1 MATDSKKFI
10 PALRYDFLTGFFDP
24 LVRVTTREYTFKRAL
39 IAQANLQNDQ
49 TILDIACGTGT
60 LAVGIKKRFPEIK
73 VYAIDADAEI
83 LQIARQ
89 KAALNSAEIIF
100 EQTFSDNLSYADNS
114 FDRVLSTLFFH
125 HLTLES
131 KLKTFREILRVL
143 KPGGEFHLADFA
155 LPRNKTQFV
164 LSKYVQIFDGYA
176 STHDNLRGRL
186 KLLMEES
193 GFAEVERTGYYKTI
207 LGTIRLFK
215 AKKL

>member
-1 MATDSKKFI
+1 MATDSKKYI
-10 PALRYDFLTGFFDP
+10 PALRFDFLTRFFDP

-83 LQIARQ
+83 LEMAREKATRNNTEITFQ
-89 KAALNSAEIIF
+89 K
-100 EQTFSDNLSYADNS
+100 TFSDDLNFPDNS

-143 KPGGEFHLADFA
+143 KPHGEFHLADYA

-164 LSKYVQIFDGYA
+164 LSKSVRLIDGFE

-193 GFAEVERTGYYKTI
+193 GFSQVERTGYFKTI

-215 AKKL
+215 AIK

>member
-1 MATDSKKFI
+1 MAADSKKYI
-10 PALRYDFLTGFFDP
+10 PALRFDFLTRFFDP

-73 VYAIDADAEI
+73 IYAIDADAEI
-83 LQIARQ
+83 LEMARE
-89 KAALNSAEIIF
+89 KAYRNNAEITF
-100 EQTFSDNLSYADNS
+100 QKTFSDDLSFPDNS

-125 HLTLES
+125 HLPLES

-143 KPGGEFHLADFA
+143 KPNGEFHLADYA

-164 LSKYVQIFDGYA
+164 LSKSVRLIDGFE

-193 GFAEVERTGYYKTI
+193 GFSQVERTGYFKTI

-215 AKKL
+215 AIK

>member
-1 MATDSKKFI
+1 MEQNPKNYI
-10 PALRYDFLTGFFDP
+10 PALRFDFLTRFFDP
-24 LVRVTTREYTFKRAL
+24 LVRATTREYAFKRAL
-39 IAQANLQNDQ
+39 IAQADLQNEQ

-73 VYAIDADAEI
+73 IYAIDADAEI
-83 LQIARQ
+83 LQMARA
-89 KAALNSAEIIF
+89 KAAQNNAEIVF
-100 EQTFSDNLSYADNS
+100 EQTFSDNLSFSDNS
-114 FDRVLSTLFFH
+114 FERVFSTLFFH

-143 KPGGEFHLADFA
+143 KPNGEFHLADYA

-164 LSKYVQIFDGYA
+164 LSKYVQLFDGYE
-176 STHDNLRGRL
+176 STRDNLRGRL

-193 GFAEVERTGYYKTI
+193 GFSEVERTGYFKTI